1 MSYLELR
8 DISKIYGEG
17 AAEVHA
23 LQRVDLSVDAGSLVA
38 VMGASGSGKST
49 LLTIAGSLED
59 PTSGEVYVGGRA
71 LSSLSRNG
79 KAQLRRQSIGYVFQD
94 YNLLAGLSA
103 VENVSLPLELDGVA
117 ARKAQSAALESLEDF
132 GLKDRASHY
141 PDQLSGGER
150 QRVAIAR
157 AVVGGPAAAPGR
169 RALRRARLHQR
180 RGGHAPDPGG
190 LPPRHGRRRG
200 DPRRPARLVGRPR
213 DLPPRRPDRRPDA
226 PGREPGSGTRRPP
239 EPMSVGV
246 LERPA
251 TGSAPEPTT
260 GGVPARRAMIRWA
273 WRLFKREWRQQLLI
287 LLLVIVAVAAVVVGA
302 AVAVNTPPPANAGFG
317 TADDMATFASSNAK
331 QAHLDLQ
338 SADAQIAAL
347 EHRFGTVQVIE
358 NETFHVPGSTQ
369 TYQLRSQ
376 DPHGPYGGPML
387 QLLSGHYPDRAGP
400 DRPHP
405 GAGVRAQPAGGR
417 HLVPG
422 RQDRRRHRAE
432 PPEPARRVRAG
443 SPGAGDAP
451 DPGDVLFDAPGV
463 NPGRIGANVYTPAQ
477 NGNSNPINPDTI
489 VLALATVGMLLIAL
503 VSVGGFTVLAQRRLR
518 ALGMLESMGA
528 TDRNVRLVLR
538 ANGVIVGA
546 VGALVGFA
554 LGLVAWLAYRPHN
567 EQSAHHL
574 IPMFAL
580 PWTVIVVAMVL
591 AVVATFLAAG
601 HPARAIT
608 RVPVVS
614 ALAGRPA
621 PPRQIHRSFVP
632 GVIALVI
639 GFFMFSASGAAGS
652 SGVIW
657 LIPGFVAL
665 VAGIILMAPFFLA
678 LLARVGRRAP
688 IAIRLALRD
697 LSRYRARSGSALSA
711 ISVGVLIAVVI
722 CAVAVARYSNVYDY
736 VGPNLA
742 SNELAVWS
750 PNGQNGNNPD
760 PSAPTL
766 QDIESQEASV
776 HSIASAVGATDV
788 VELDNPAPSVGL
800 QNPSASGR
808 QWDGQIFV
816 ATPALLRAY
825 GINPSSIP
833 SDVDVLSS
841 RPGLSGSGVQL
852 TYGGGGGKGGGQL
865 VGPGSGGGGGPGP
878 GNTNTCS
885 PGGCIAHPVVQEE
898 SRLPTGTDAP
908 NTVIT
913 ESALRRLHLASQ
925 SSLDGWI
932 IQANSPITSAQI
944 TNAQALAATNN
955 LSIESKNDAPTSHE
969 IVNWA
974 TVFAIA
980 LGSRHPGHEHRPHP
994 QRDGERVAHA
1004 DGHRRQLPHPAHPDG
1019 GHRRRPGLPG
1029 RAARD
1034 GGRLR
1039 RAGRVVP
1046 LERPGRWPVGH
1057 HRSHPLEQPVPH
1069 RDRHA
1074 RRRHD
1079 RRLGVGGTGP
1089 DGDLHPPDGVA
1100 RPMQ

>member
-1 MSYLELR
+1 
-8 DISKIYGEG
+8 
-17 AAEVHA
+17 
-23 LQRVDLSVDAGSLVA
+23 
-38 VMGASGSGKST
+38 
-49 LLTIAGSLED
+49 
-59 PTSGEVYVGGRA
+59 
-71 LSSLSRNG
+71 
-79 KAQLRRQSIGYVFQD
+79 
-94 YNLLAGLSA
+94 
-103 VENVSLPLELDGVA
+103 
-117 ARKAQSAALESLEDF
+117 
-132 GLKDRASHY
+132 
-141 PDQLSGGER
+141 
-150 QRVAIAR
+150 
-157 AVVGGPAAAPGR
+157 
-169 RALRRARLHQR
+169 
-180 RGGHAPDPGG
+180 
-190 LPPRHGRRRG
+190 
-200 DPRRPARLVGRPR
+200 
-213 DLPPRRPDRRPDA
+213 
-226 PGREPGSGTRRPP
+226 
-239 EPMSVGV
+239 MSVGV

-287 LLLVIVAVAAVVVGA
+287 LLLVVVAVAAVVVGA
-302 AVAVNTPPPANAGFG
+302 AVATNTPPPANAGYG
-317 TADDMATFASSNAK
+317 TADDLATFASSGK
-331 QAHLDLQ
+331 QAPNLH
-338 SADAQIAAL
+338 SVAAQIAAL
-347 EHRFGTVQVIE
+347 EHRFGTVQVID
-358 NETFHVPGSTQ
+358 NETFNVPGSTQ
-369 TYQLRSQ
+369 TYQLRAM
-376 DPHGPYGGPML
+376 DPNGPYAKPMI
-387 QLLSGHYPDRAGP
+387 QLLSGHYPTGP
-400 DRPHP
+400 NQIAVTP
-405 GAGVRAQPAGGR
+405 GLASELNLRVGDTWSQGGKTVVGVVQNPQSLLDEFA
-417 HLVPG
+417 LVP
-422 RQDRRRHRAE
+422 
-432 PPEPARRVRAG
+432 
-443 SPGAGDAP
+443 PGQVVHP
-451 DPGDVLFDAPGV
+451 TSVDVLFDAPGV
-463 NPGRIGANVYTPAQ
+463 DPGRIGSNVSTP
-477 NGNSNPINPDTI
+477 GSLTSNPINPDTI

-538 ANGVIVGA
+538 ANGVIVGG
-546 VGALVGFA
+546 VGAVVGFA

-665 VAGIILMAPFFLA
+665 IAGIILMAPFFLA
-678 LLARVGRRAP
+678 LLARIGRRAP
-688 IAIRLALRD
+688 IAVRLALRD

-722 CAVAVARYSNVYDY
+722 CAVAVARYSNDFDY

-750 PNGQNGNNPD
+750 PNGQDGNSPNPT
-760 PSAPTL
+760 APTP
-766 QDIESQEASV
+766 QDTESQEASV
-776 HSIASAVGATDV
+776 HAIASAVGAADI

-816 ATPALLRAY
+816 GTPALLRAY

-833 SDVDVLSS
+833 SNVDVLSS

-852 TYGGGGGKGGGQL
+852 TFGGGAKGGGQL
-865 VGPGSGGGGGPGP
+865 VGPGSGGPDGGGVPGP
-878 GNTNTCS
+878 GNTNNCS
-885 PGGCIAHPVVQEE
+885 PGSCIAHPVVLQE
-898 SRLPTGTDAP
+898 SQLPTGTDAP

-925 SSLDGWI
+925 SSLDGWML
-932 IQANSPITSAQI
+932 QTNNPVTSAQI
-944 TNAQALAATNN
+944 LNAQAVAATNN
-955 LSIESKNDAPTSHE
+955 LSIGTKNDAPTSHE

-980 LGSRHPGHEHRPHP
+980 LALGILAMSIGLIRSETASELRTLTATGASSRARRTLTAVTAG
-994 QRDGERVAHA
+994 GLAFLGALLGTVAA
-1004 DGHRRQLPHPAHPDG
+1004 YVGLAGWFRTNALEG
-1019 GHRRRPGLPG
+1019 GLSDIIDHIPWSNLFLIVIAMPVV
-1029 RAARD
+1029 AAMV
-1034 GGRLR
+1034 GWVL
-1039 RAGRVVP
+1039 AGRDP
-1046 LERPGRWPVGH
+1046 
-1057 HRSHPLEQPVPH
+1057 
-1069 RDRHA
+1069 
-1074 RRRHD
+1074 
-1079 RRLGVGGTGP
+1079 TGI
-1089 DGDLHPPDGVA
+1089 A
-1100 RPMQ
+1100 TRPME